1 MAENL
6 SLTPE
11 GEVYATWLMHG
22 GVPEPAV
29 LFEPGNGGDA
39 AALVEGS
46 VDQADAVAVTL
57 EPSGGSPAPTS
68 EILLT
73 TSL

>member
-1 MAENL
+1 
-6 SLTPE
+6 
-11 GEVYATWLMHG
+11 MHG
-22 GVPEPAV
+22 GVPEPAR

-39 AALVEGS
+39 AALIEGS

>member
-6 SLTPE
+6 SPNPE

-22 GVPEPAV
+22 GVPEPAG
-29 LFEPGNGGDA
+29 LFEPGSGGDT
-39 AALVEGS
+39 AALIEGS
-46 VDQADAVAVTL
+46 VDEADAVAVTL

>member
-1 MAENL
+1 MAEHL
-6 SLTPE
+6 PPTPE

-22 GVPEPAV
+22 GVPKPAG

-39 AALVEGS
+39 AALIEGS
-46 VDQADAVAVTL
+46 VDEADAVAVTL